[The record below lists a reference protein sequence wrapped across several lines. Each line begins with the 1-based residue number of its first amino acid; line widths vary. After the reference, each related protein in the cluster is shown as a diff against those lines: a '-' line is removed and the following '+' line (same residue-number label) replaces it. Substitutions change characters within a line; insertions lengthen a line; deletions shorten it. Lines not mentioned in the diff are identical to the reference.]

1 MKIGNLKEYKS
12 NIDIAKIQEIE
23 KNLTP
28 EEKKELVV
36 SNIWG
41 LMDYDSK
48 VTKDEIRKSL
58 DNFCG
63 IYD

>member
-28 EEKKELVV
+28 EEKK
-36 SNIWG
+36 N
-41 LMDYDSK
+41 
-48 VTKDEIRKSL
+48 
-58 DNFCG
+58 
-63 IYD
+63 